1 MINLI
6 DTYLNLYQ
14 ISLSACCLF
23 LWVMLSYVD
32 RIHLRERARRF
43 GLYIS
48 SIIAYLLVNTYIYDK
63 FRVIVVRPLCTIF
76 ETLVGFLEGIENFEA
91 VILLSDNNDRYLR
104 DDEMD
109 RNHEITTRTHHV
121 TEIKEDNNT
130 NMDQNKTEKTCDI
143 DQPIVSDDE
152 KSDDLCSRE
161 NDVFAE
167 SKIDIKPNNGLN
179 HEESVLAKIDN
190 NDNYRKLEADDIH
203 SESES
208 EDMTDSEENCKVL
221 IKDRSKYNPESN
233 TNKDN
238 RDDTSKDNKDDTS
251 KDNRDDTSKDNR
263 DNASKDKRDDGVNKR
278 KKVPIRLVRRKYQ
291 N

>member
-1 MINLI
+1 MINILHDLI
-6 DTYLNLYQ
+6 DTYLNLYR
-14 ISLSACCLF
+14 ISLTICCLF
-23 LWVMLSYVD
+23 LWVVLSYVD

-76 ETLVGFLEGIENFEA
+76 ETIIGFLEGIEKFEA

-104 DDEMD
+104 DDVMD
-109 RNHEITTRTHHV
+109 KNHEQTPHHHEQTPHHHEIMTHANPIQTFHHV

-130 NMDQNKTEKTCDI
+130 HMDQNKTEKICDI
-143 DQPIVSDDE
+143 DQPVVSDDE
-152 KSDDLCSRE
+152 KSDDLCSRG
-161 NDVFAE
+161 NDDVFTV
-167 SKIDIKPNNGLN
+167 SKEK
-179 HEESVLAKIDN
+179 SVLAKIDN
-190 NDNYRKLEADDIH
+190 NDDNNKEVGDIH

-208 EDMTDSEENCKVL
+208 RDMSDSEDSCKVT
-221 IKDRSKYNPESN
+221 IKVGS
-233 TNKDN
+233 KDN
-238 RDDTSKDNKDDTS
+238 LDTKSKNENDTSKYKE
-251 KDNRDDTSKDNR
+251 
-263 DNASKDKRDDGVNKR
+263 DDGVNKR